1 MDKGL
6 NQMQEIK
13 SASAQDIEAVIE
25 LPGHR
30 KKFEI
35 AVKEARGE
43 VCITG
48 SLSVMNTAV
57 YYIGLPTRSPS
68 HMSKSH

>member
-1 MDKGL
+1 
-6 NQMQEIK
+6 MQEIK
-13 SASAQDIEAVIE
+13 SASAQDVEAVIE

-43 VCITG
+43 VYPNG
-48 SLSVMNTAV
+48 SLIMAMTV
-57 YYIGLPTRSPS
+57 YDIGRSP
-68 HMSKSH
+68 HTCPDRIIQ